1 MDKHIW
7 KKIRRHEGEAFY
19 TIKNRPFT
27 YRVTDDKMIV
37 VAIANGNVY
46 NVYESQFD
54 KALKFDRLS
63 GALYSRNVARS
74 SYVRGILCDRRIGE
88 SDC

>member
-1 MDKHIW
+1 
-7 KKIRRHEGEAFY
+7 
-19 TIKNRPFT
+19 
-27 YRVTDDKMIV
+27 MIV

-54 KALKFDRLS
+54 KALEFDRLS
-63 GALYSRNVARS
+63 GALYSRTVARS